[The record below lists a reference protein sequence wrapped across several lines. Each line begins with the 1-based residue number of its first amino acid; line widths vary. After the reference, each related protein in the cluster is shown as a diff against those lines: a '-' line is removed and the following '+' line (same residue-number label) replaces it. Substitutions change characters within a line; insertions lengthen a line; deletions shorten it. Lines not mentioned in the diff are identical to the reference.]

1 MRDIR
6 RFSDVNE
13 QLQICEIVAEWHG
26 GQPSAQLE
34 ANLAHSAFYQTPNP
48 NRALVEI
55 NASREAKVL
64 NAVGNAAMVFG
75 VAVIIGTAAVADERH
90 PLIGNWKLVSWQVIG
105 DDGKPQDVFG
115 TAPSGY
121 LVITPEGRSIVLTT
135 ASGRKPGTD
144 ETARAALQKS
154 MLSYSG
160 RYRVEGGDFITSV
173 DISWNEEW
181 NGTEQRRH
189 YRIEGDKLFIET
201 APAPS
206 MVSPGKTDFR
216 RLIWVREK

>member
-1 MRDIR
+1 MLNVIGKT
-6 RFSDVNE
+6 
-13 QLQICEIVAEWHG
+13 AM
-26 GQPSAQLE
+26 
-34 ANLAHSAFYQTPNP
+34 AFGFAT
-48 NRALVEI
+48 
-55 NASREAKVL
+55 
-64 NAVGNAAMVFG
+64 
-75 VAVIIGTAAVADERH
+75 IIATAAVADERH
-90 PLIGNWKLVSWQVIG
+90 PLVGNWKLVSWQVVG
-105 DDGKPQDVFG
+105 EDGKPLDIFG

-135 ASGRKPGTD
+135 ASDRKPGTD
-144 ETARAALQKS
+144 DTARAALQKS

-160 RYRVEGGDFITSV
+160 HYRVEGGDFITNV
-173 DISWNEEW
+173 DVSWNEEW

-216 RLIWVREK
+216 RLVWVREK

>member
-1 MRDIR
+1 
-6 RFSDVNE
+6 V
-13 QLQICEIVAEWHG
+13 QIK
-26 GQPSAQLE
+26 
-34 ANLAHSAFYQTPNP
+34 AF
-48 NRALVEI
+48 
-55 NASREAKVL
+55 REAKVL
-64 NAVGNAAMVFG
+64 NAVSNAAMVFG

-90 PLIGNWKLVSWQVIG
+90 PLVGNWKLVSWQVIG
-105 DDGKPQDVFG
+105 EDGKPQDVFG

-135 ASGRKPGTD
+135 ASGRKPGRD
-144 ETARAALQKS
+144 DPARAALQQS

-206 MVSPGKTDFR
+206 MVFPGKTDFR